1 MAEENEIE
9 QALAEDRK
17 EQTVTITDSGPA
29 RKKLTIEIPES
40 RIKATIEDS
49 FSRLQTEATIP
60 GFRPGRAPMRLLQ
73 RRFTSSVR
81 DEVQG
86 QLLSES
92 YQQAL
97 DEHDLDVIG
106 EPDIEGVA
114 DIKLPES
121 GPLTYVAEV
130 EVAPE
135 VTLPDLKGIE
145 IKKPK
150 IAVSKADIDKEIDT
164 LRERHGAV
172 SDMSDGEIAPRDFA
186 MAEVGIFA
194 GENAGDDAELVAHH
208 PSNYVMIR
216 EGDDARGHVAGIVVE
231 DLRDRMV
238 GKSVGDEVVI
248 SMTGPASHE
257 NDKIKGKPITLK
269 LKINRIERIEP
280 ASIEKIVE
288 QLGMENEKQLRERI
302 TAILETRRDRDVQ
315 LAMHKQ
321 VSQYLLDNVDLTLPE
336 GLTGRQVERSL
347 RRQKMEMSYRGM
359 PDVEVEAAIAEVRNE
374 SEENARR
381 ELKLFFIV
389 DTAAKALDIDV
400 EDEELNGNIAMMAQ
414 QHNRRPEKLRQAMAR
429 NGELEYLYLQI
440 REQKTLDKIIEDAT
454 ITEVDGPIEDEVPA
468 KEKPAKKSPKKSTKK
483 SD

>member
-1 MAEENEIE
+1 
-9 QALAEDRK
+9 
-17 EQTVTITDSGPA
+17 
-29 RKKLTIEIPES
+29 
-40 RIKATIEDS
+40 
-49 FSRLQTEATIP
+49 
-60 GFRPGRAPMRLLQ
+60 
-73 RRFTSSVR
+73 
-81 DEVQG
+81 
-86 QLLSES
+86 
-92 YQQAL
+92 
-97 DEHDLDVIG
+97 
-106 EPDIEGVA
+106 
-114 DIKLPES
+114 
-121 GPLTYVAEV
+121 
-130 EVAPE
+130 
-135 VTLPDLKGIE
+135 
-145 IKKPK
+145 
-150 IAVSKADIDKEIDT
+150 
-164 LRERHGAV
+164 
-172 SDMSDGEIAPRDFA
+172 
-186 MAEVGIFA
+186 
-194 GENAGDDAELVAHH
+194 
-208 PSNYVMIR
+208 MIR

-257 NDKIKGKPITLK
+257 NDKIKGKPITIK
-269 LKINRIERIEP
+269 VKINRIERIEP

-288 QLGMENEKQLRERI
+288 QLGMENEKQLRDRV

-336 GLTGRQVERSL
+336 GLKDRQVERSL
-347 RRQKMEMSYRGM
+347 RRQRMEMSYRGM
-359 PDVEVEAAIAEVRNE
+359 PDVEVDAAIAEVRNE

-400 EDEELNGNIAMMAQ
+400 EDDELNGNIAMMAQ

-454 ITEVDGPIEDEVPA
+454 ITEVDGPIEELPTA
-468 KEKPAKKSPKKSTKK
+468 EEKPAKKSSKKSSKK